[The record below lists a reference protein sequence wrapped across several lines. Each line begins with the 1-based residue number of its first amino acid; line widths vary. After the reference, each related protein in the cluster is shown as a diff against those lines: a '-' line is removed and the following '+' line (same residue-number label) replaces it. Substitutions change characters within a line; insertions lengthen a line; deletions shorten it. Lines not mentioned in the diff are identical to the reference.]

1 MSRFS
6 PKSLRTALKAQ
17 PQNPDLA
24 QDEAMGIALYVD
36 DDDGYRDWLKRN
48 PRGYVINIQRSLN
61 PSDARLH
68 DANCRDL
75 IAQLRR
81 DVQLAVSYVKVCG
94 EDRAEVD
101 QWAADN
107 VGEPVQLCG
116 HCHDVDPGPDPD
128 APRPLCPNCFIELPV
143 TGTCA
148 NCD

>member
-1 MSRFS
+1 MSI
-6 PKSLRTALKAQ
+6 
-17 PQNPDLA
+17 D
-24 QDEAMGIALYVD
+24 LYVD

-68 DANCRDL
+68 NSDCRDL

-94 EDRAEVD
+94 ENWAELD

-107 VGEPVQLCG
+107 VGEPIQLCG
-116 HCHDVDPGPDPD
+116 HCLDVGPVPDPH

-143 TGTCA
+143 TGTCST
-148 NCD
+148 CD